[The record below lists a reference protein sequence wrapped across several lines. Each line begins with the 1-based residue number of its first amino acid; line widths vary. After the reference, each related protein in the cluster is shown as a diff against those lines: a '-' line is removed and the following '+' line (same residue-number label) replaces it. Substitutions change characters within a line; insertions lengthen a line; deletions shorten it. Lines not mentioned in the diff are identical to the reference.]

1 MIFNNLI
8 IIYIVT
14 DYYDGQIT
22 SYDHH
27 LYNNIFIINLI
38 IMLFYVNV
46 NNCLNYIHLYTL
58 IENIIYCIHL
68 YTLIENIIYL
78 RRKLIR

>member
-8 IIYIVT
+8 IIYFVT
-14 DYYDGQIT
+14 EYYDGEIT

-38 IMLFYVNV
+38 IMLFYVN
-46 NNCLNYIHLYTL
+46 NF
-58 IENIIYCIHL
+58 
-68 YTLIENIIYL
+68 
-78 RRKLIR
+78 